1 MEMFQLVN
9 NCYSITWEK
18 KCSYNT
24 QNLNPNQHF
33 FSKKQNFELLLDR
46 GESQYWKHKQDE
58 CSSTQN
64 DHVLHLVN
72 GL

>member
-9 NCYSITWEK
+9 NCYSITWE
-18 KCSYNT
+18 
-24 QNLNPNQHF
+24 
-33 FSKKQNFELLLDR
+33 KKQNFELLLDR

-64 DHVLHLVN
+64 DRVLHLVN

>member
-1 MEMFQLVN
+1 MFQLVN
-9 NCYSITWEK
+9 NCYSITREK
-18 KCSYNT
+18 NS

-33 FSKKQNFELLLDR
+33 LSKKQNVELLLDR

-58 CSSTQN
+58 CSSKQN
-64 DHVLHLVN
+64 DRVLHQVN

>member
-18 KCSYNT
+18 NS

-64 DHVLHLVN
+64 DRVLHQVS

>member
-9 NCYSITWEK
+9 NCYSITREK
-18 KCSYNT
+18 NS

-33 FSKKQNFELLLDR
+33 LSKKQNVELLLDR

-64 DHVLHLVN
+64 DRVLHQVN